1 MDADD
6 RIRALRHA
14 REIVDDMHW
23 RGMPVPALYAFMA
36 EEFQALVATGVYAEW
51 VARRPGS

>member
-14 REIVDDMHW
+14 RELVDDMHW

-36 EEFQALVATGVYAEW
+36 EEFQALVASGAYAEW

>member
-1 MDADD
+1 MNGD

-23 RGMPVPALYAFMA
+23 RGMTVPPLYQCMA
-36 EEFQALVATGVYAEW
+36 EEFRALVQSGAYAEW
-51 VARRPGS
+51 VARKATD